1 MNFADW
7 AALSLFS
14 MAKRLQLHFLPSIVN
29 AVTDDAMEWYTF
41 SLVDA
46 IAVVDGVVSPGERPS

>member
-29 AVTDDAMEWYTF
+29 AVTDDAMEW
-41 SLVDA
+41 
-46 IAVVDGVVSPGERPS
+46 